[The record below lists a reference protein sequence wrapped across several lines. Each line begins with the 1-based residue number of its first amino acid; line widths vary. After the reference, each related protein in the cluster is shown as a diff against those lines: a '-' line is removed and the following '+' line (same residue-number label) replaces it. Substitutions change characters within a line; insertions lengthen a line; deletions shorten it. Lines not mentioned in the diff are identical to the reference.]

1 MISRRYSR
9 KVRFFEE
16 QEVADGYG
24 GYVSQNVFLFE
35 SWAEVVTSAAGNR
48 FQQFGISEFVNPVIF
63 KIRKGNRVITENMYI
78 NYKSVNYYIRGIEN
92 EDLEDRF
99 LTLYCDGNKRS

>member
-63 KIRKGNRVITENMYI
+63 KIRKGNRVITEDR
-78 NYKSVNYYIRGIEN
+78 KSTRLNSSHVSISYAVFCLIKEN
-92 EDLEDRF
+92 
-99 LTLYCDGNKRS
+99 N